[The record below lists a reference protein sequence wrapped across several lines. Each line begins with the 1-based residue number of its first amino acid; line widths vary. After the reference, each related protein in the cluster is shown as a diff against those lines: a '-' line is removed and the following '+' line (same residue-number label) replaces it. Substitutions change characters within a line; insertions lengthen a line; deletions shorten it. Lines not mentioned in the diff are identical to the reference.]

1 MSAAKEASRYILDR
15 VARMLESGDASVD
28 DAVAAIRSAQ
38 RVFVYGGGRSGLVA
52 RAFAMRLVQLGL
64 ECYFIGETIT
74 PIVRAGDLVVIV
86 SNTGS
91 TMSAV
96 QTANIARRV
105 GAGVLS
111 ITGNRASKLSQA
123 SNVTLTISEAMD
135 ARRAKYAPLGTL
147 FETAALILLDG
158 IVAHVMKER
167 GETESSMRSRHAIMV

>member
-1 MSAAKEASRYILDR
+1 MTTAREATKYILDR
-15 VARMLESGDASVD
+15 AARMVESGEGSVQE
-28 DAVAAIRSAQ
+28 AVDAIRSAS
-38 RVFVYGGGRSGLVA
+38 RVFVYGVGRSGLVA

-64 ECYFIGETIT
+64 DCYFIGETIT

-111 ITGNRASKLSQA
+111 VTGIKASKLSQA
-123 SNVTLTISEAMD
+123 SNVSLTIMEIKD
-135 ARRAKYAPLGTL
+135 GRRARYAPLGTL

-158 IVAHVMKER
+158 IVAHVMKEL
-167 GETESSMRSRHAIMV
+167 GETEASMRSRHAIMV

>member
-1 MSAAKEASRYILDR
+1 MTASRDASRYILDR
-15 VARMLESGDASVD
+15 VARMLESGDGSVD
-28 DAVAAIRSAQ
+28 EAIAAIRSAQ
-38 RVFVYGGGRSGLVA
+38 RIFVYGVGRSGLVA
-52 RAFAMRLVQLGL
+52 RAFAMRLVQIGL

-74 PIVRAGDLVVIV
+74 PIVKSGDLVVIV

-123 SNVTLTISEAMD
+123 SNVALAITEVKD

-147 FETAALILLDG
+147 FETASLILLDG
-158 IVAHVMKER
+158 IVAHVMKEL
-167 GETESSMRSRHAIMV
+167 GETEASMRSRHAIMV

>member
-1 MSAAKEASRYILDR
+1 MPTHLLRQPNFVALLIL
-15 VARMLESGDASVD
+15 AWL
-28 DAVAAIRSAQ
+28 AVALALLLQYWPRTAETL
-38 RVFVYGGGRSGLVA
+38 FDTDD
-52 RAFAMRLVQLGL
+52 AMRLVQIGL

-74 PIVRAGDLVVIV
+74 PIVKSGDLVVIV

-123 SNVTLTISEAMD
+123 SNVALAITEVKD

-147 FETAALILLDG
+147 FETASLILLDG
-158 IVAHVMKER
+158 IVAHVMKEL
-167 GETESSMRSRHAIMV
+167 GETEASMRSRHAIMV